1 MRYKRRIMDR
11 NGDLEELYL
20 LEKRRE
26 KLARISKLVSF
37 LITLLLLGLYAF
49 LNTRTELVSFDTNWL
64 IIALFIIFPVLNGL
78 LYRLFYSLS
87 FGKNGGTQRANFD
100 KFSGFDTAQDTGVL
114 GQGAAQDGQI
124 FSADAKEG
132 RVLKAEAGEGGSYE
146 SSDSRASAIYERFE
160 PKTTEGAGG
169 SEKDGATQSKFN
181 FLTDLQS
188 LEDERAAL
196 QKAVKKAGLIAAVVG
211 IGVGA
216 LVARFWEE
224 MAVGAFFG
232 VAVYG
237 VVSAL
242 LTASK
247 RQNFRSNFK
256 NRVVASIAKSFGL
269 SYDENGG
276 LGTDEFFEIYDC
288 YINEQSSE
296 DMMSGEVQGVRVRF
310 SDFYAAEKVRT
321 KNGTRTDVKFHGV
334 LFVADFHKR
343 LNCEVRVC
351 HKNSRNLRKYGQ
363 RANMDD
369 VKFEEFFDVYTTDQ
383 VGARYALTP
392 LLMQRL
398 TEVYLRLGSQINAVL
413 REDKI
418 YVAIETWRDN
428 FEPRIDCSLKQDST
442 IELYVDEIGALVD
455 IVSELNLNRKIWSE

>member
-26 KLARISKLVSF
+26 KFARISKLVSF
-37 LITLLLLGLYAF
+37 LITLLLLGLYVF
-49 LNTRTELVSFDTNWL
+49 LNTRAELVSFDTNWL
-64 IIALFIIFPVLNGL
+64 IVALFIIFPVLNGL

-100 KFSGFDTAQDTGVL
+100 KFSDFDTAQNRGTL

-124 FSADAKEG
+124 LSTDTNEG
-132 RVLKAEAGEGGSYE
+132 QVLKAEVGEGGSYE
-146 SSDSRASAIYERFE
+146 SSDSRESAIYERFE
-160 PKTTEGAGG
+160 PKAAEREGG

-181 FLTDLQS
+181 FLADLQS

-196 QKAVKKAGLIAAVVG
+196 QKSVKKANIIAAVVG
-211 IGVGA
+211 TGMGA
-216 LVARFWEE
+216 LVALFWGE
-224 MAVGAFFG
+224 VPPGVFFG
-232 VAVYG
+232 ISVYG
-237 VVSAL
+237 IVSAL
-242 LTASK
+242 LTESK
-247 RQNFRSNFK
+247 RRNFRSNFK
-256 NRVVASIAKSFGL
+256 NRIVASIAKSFRL
-269 SYDENGG
+269 SYDESGG

-296 DMMSGEVQGVRVRF
+296 DMMSGEVQGVRVSF

-321 KNGTRTDVKFHGV
+321 KNGTRTDVKFQGV

-398 TEVYLRLGSQINAVL
+398 TEIYLRLGSQINAVL
-413 REDKI
+413 KEDKI

-428 FEPRIDCSLKQDST
+428 FEPRIDCSLKQDAT
-442 IELYVDEIGALVD
+442 MALYVDEIGALVG

>member
-1 MRYKRRIMDR
+1 MDR

-26 KLARISKLVSF
+26 KLARLSKLVSF
-37 LITLLLLGLYAF
+37 LITLLPLGLYLF
-49 LNTRTELVSFDTNWL
+49 LNTRAEPVSFDTNWL

-78 LYRLFYSLS
+78 LYRLFCSLS
-87 FGKNGGTQRANFD
+87 FGKNEGAQRANFD
-100 KFSGFDTAQDTGVL
+100 KFSGFDTARDTGAL
-114 GQGAAQDGQI
+114 EQGAAQNGQI
-124 FSADAKEG
+124 FSSDAKEN
-132 RVLKAEAGEGGSYE
+132 RALKAEIGE
-146 SSDSRASAIYERFE
+146 DSRTSSIYGRFE
-160 PKTTEGAGG
+160 PKVAEGEGG
-169 SEKDGATQSKFN
+169 SEKDGTAGSKFN
-181 FLTDLQS
+181 FLADLQS

-196 QKAVKKAGLIAAVVG
+196 QKSVKKANLVAAAVG
-211 IGVGA
+211 TGVGA
-216 LVARFWEE
+216 LVARFWDEV
-224 MAVGAFFG
+224 AAGVFFG

-247 RQNFRSNFK
+247 RRNFRSNFK
-256 NRVVASIAKSFGL
+256 SRIVASIAKSFGL
-269 SYDENGG
+269 SYDESDG

-343 LNCEVRVC
+343 LSCEVRVC

-398 TEVYLRLGSQINAVL
+398 TEIYLRLGSQINAVL
-413 REDKI
+413 KEDKI

-428 FEPRIDCSLKQDST
+428 FEPRIDCSLKQDAT
-442 IELYVDEIGALVD
+442 IEIYVDEIGALVG

>member
-1 MRYKRRIMDR
+1 MRYKRQIMDR
-11 NGDLEELYL
+11 NGDLQELYL

-26 KLARISKLVSF
+26 KFARISKLVSF
-37 LITLLLLGLYAF
+37 LITLLLVGLYVF
-49 LNTRTELVSFDTNWL
+49 LNTRVEPVSFDTNWL
-64 IIALFIIFPVLNGL
+64 IVALFIIFPVLNGL
-78 LYRLFYSLS
+78 LYRLFCGLS
-87 FGKNGGTQRANFD
+87 FGKNEGAQRANFD
-100 KFSGFDTAQDTGVL
+100 KFSGFDTAQDMGAL

-132 RVLKAEAGEGGSYE
+132 QVLKAEAGEGSGFKD
-146 SSDSRASAIYERFE
+146 SDSRMSATYGRFE
-160 PKTTEGAGG
+160 PKAAEGEGG
-169 SEKDGATQSKFN
+169 SEKDGAAGSKFN
-181 FLTDLQS
+181 FFIDLQS

-196 QKAVKKAGLIAAVVG
+196 QKAVKKASLIAAVVG
-211 IGVGA
+211 TSVGA
-216 LVARFWEE
+216 LVARFWDEV
-224 MAVGAFFG
+224 APGIFFG
-232 VAVYG
+232 ISVYG

-247 RQNFRSNFK
+247 RRNFRSNFK

-269 SYDENGG
+269 NYDENGR

-321 KNGTRTDVKFHGV
+321 KNGTRTDVKFQGV

-428 FEPRIDCSLKQDST
+428 FEPRIDCSLKQDAT
-442 IELYVDEIGALVD
+442 IELYVDEIGALVG
-455 IVSELNLNRKIWSE
+455 IVSELNLNRKIWNE

>member
-1 MRYKRRIMDR
+1 MDR
-11 NGDLEELYL
+11 NGDLEKLYL

-37 LITLLLLGLYAF
+37 LIILLLVGLYVF
-49 LNTRTELVSFDTNWL
+49 LNTRAEPVSFDTNWL
-64 IIALFIIFPVLNGL
+64 IVALFIIFPVLNGL

-87 FGKNGGTQRANFD
+87 FGKNEGAQRANFD
-100 KFSGFDTAQDTGVL
+100 KFSGFDTAQDTDAL

-124 FSADAKEG
+124 LRADAKEG
-132 RVLKAEAGEGGSYE
+132 QVLKAGAGEGSGFKD
-146 SSDSRASAIYERFE
+146 SDSRMSATYGRFE
-160 PKTTEGAGG
+160 PKAAEGEGG
-169 SEKDGATQSKFN
+169 GEKDGATQSKFN
-181 FLTDLQS
+181 FLADLQS

-196 QKAVKKAGLIAAVVG
+196 QEAVKKAGLIAVAVG
-211 IGVGA
+211 TGVGA
-216 LVARFWEE
+216 LVALFWEE

-247 RQNFRSNFK
+247 RRNFRSNFK
-256 NRVVASIAKSFGL
+256 SRVIASIAKSFGL
-269 SYDENGG
+269 SYDENDG
-276 LGTDEFFEIYDC
+276 LTADEFFEIYDC

-296 DMMSGEVQGVRVRF
+296 DMMSGEVQGVRVKF

-321 KNGTRTDVKFHGV
+321 KNGTRTDVKFQGV

-398 TEVYLRLGSQINAVL
+398 TEIYLRLGSQINAVL

-428 FEPRIDCSLKQDST
+428 FEPRIDCSLKQDAT
-442 IELYVDEIGALVD
+442 IALYVDEIGALVG
-455 IVSELNLNRKIWSE
+455 IVSELNLNRKIWNE

>member
-1 MRYKRRIMDR
+1 MNR

-37 LITLLLLGLYAF
+37 LITLLLVGLYVF
-49 LNTRTELVSFDTNWL
+49 LNTRAEPISFDTNWL
-64 IIALFIIFPVLNGL
+64 IVALFIIFPVLNGL

-87 FGKNGGTQRANFD
+87 FGKNEGAQRANFD
-100 KFSGFDTAQDTGVL
+100 KFSGFDTAQDTGAL
-114 GQGAAQDGQI
+114 GQGAAQTGQI
-124 FSADAKEG
+124 LSADAKEG
-132 RVLKAEAGEGGSYE
+132 QVLKAEAGEGSGSKD
-146 SSDSRASAIYERFE
+146 SDSRTSSTYGRFE
-160 PKTTEGAGG
+160 PKAAEGEGG
-169 SEKDGATQSKFN
+169 SEKDGVTQSKFN
-181 FLTDLQS
+181 FLADLQS

-196 QKAVKKAGLIAAVVG
+196 QEAVKKAGLIAVAVG
-211 IGVGA
+211 TGVGA

-224 MAVGAFFG
+224 MAAGVFFG
-232 VAVYG
+232 VAVCG

-247 RQNFRSNFK
+247 RRNFRSNFK
-256 NRVVASIAKSFGL
+256 NRVVASIAKNFGL

-321 KNGTRTDVKFHGV
+321 KNGTRTDIKFQGV

-351 HKNSRNLRKYGQ
+351 HKNSRNLRRCGQ

-428 FEPRIDCSLKQDST
+428 FEPRIDCSLKQDAT
-442 IELYVDEIGALVD
+442 MALYVDEIGALVD

>member
-1 MRYKRRIMDR
+1 MDR

-26 KLARISKLVSF
+26 KFARISKLVSF
-37 LITLLLLGLYAF
+37 LITLLLLGLYVF
-49 LNTRTELVSFDTNWL
+49 LNTRAELVSFDTNWL
-64 IIALFIIFPVLNGL
+64 IVALFIIFPVLNGL

-100 KFSGFDTAQDTGVL
+100 KFSGSDTAQDTDAL
-114 GQGAAQDGQI
+114 GQGTAQTGQI
-124 FSADAKEG
+124 LSTDTNEG
-132 RVLKAEAGEGGSYE
+132 QVLKAEAGEGSGSKD
-146 SSDSRASAIYERFE
+146 SDSRMSATYVRFE
-160 PKTTEGAGG
+160 PKAAKGEGRR
-169 SEKDGATQSKFN
+169 EKDGAAGSKFN
-181 FLTDLQS
+181 FLADLHS

-196 QKAVKKAGLIAAVVG
+196 QEAVKKANLIAAVVG
-211 IGVGA
+211 TGVGA
-216 LVARFWEE
+216 LAARFWGE
-224 MAVGAFFG
+224 AAAG
-232 VAVYG
+232 VFLGISVYG
-237 VVSAL
+237 AVSAF

-247 RQNFRSNFK
+247 RRNFRSNFK

-269 SYDENGG
+269 SYDESGG

-321 KNGTRTDVKFHGV
+321 KNGTRTDVKFQGV

-343 LNCEVRVC
+343 LNCEVWVC
-351 HKNSRNLRKYGQ
+351 HKNSRNLRRCGQ

-428 FEPRIDCSLKQDST
+428 FEPRIDCSLKQDAT

>member
-1 MRYKRRIMDR
+1 MDR

-26 KLARISKLVSF
+26 KLSRISKLVSF
-37 LITLLLLGLYAF
+37 LITLLLVGLYVL
-49 LNTRTELVSFDTNWL
+49 LNTRAEPVSFDTNWL
-64 IIALFIIFPVLNGL
+64 IVALFILFPLLNGL
-78 LYRLFYSLS
+78 LYRLFCGLS
-87 FGKNGGTQRANFD
+87 FGKNEGAQRANFD
-100 KFSGFDTAQDTGVL
+100 KFNGSDT
-114 GQGAAQDGQI
+114 AQDGQI
-124 FSADAKEG
+124 LSADAKEG
-132 RVLKAEAGEGGSYE
+132 QVLKAEVGEGGISK
-146 SSDSRASAIYERFE
+146 SSDSRASATYGRFE
-160 PKTTEGAGG
+160 PKAAESEGGG
-169 SEKDGATQSKFN
+169 EKDGAAGSKFN
-181 FLTDLQS
+181 FLADLQS

-196 QKAVKKAGLIAAVVG
+196 QEAVKKANLVAAAVG
-211 IGVGA
+211 TGVGA
-216 LVARFWEE
+216 LVARFWDEV
-224 MAVGAFFG
+224 APGVFFG
-232 VAVYG
+232 ISVYG

-247 RQNFRSNFK
+247 RRNFRSNFK
-256 NRVVASIAKSFGL
+256 NRVIASIAKSFGL
-269 SYDENGG
+269 SYDESGG

-428 FEPRIDCSLKQDST
+428 FEPRIDCSLKQDAT
-442 IELYVDEIGALVD
+442 IELYVDEIGALVG

>member
-1 MRYKRRIMDR
+1 MDR
-11 NGDLEELYL
+11 NGDLQELYL

-26 KLARISKLVSF
+26 RLARISKLISF
-37 LITLLLLGLYAF
+37 LITLLLVGLYVF
-49 LNTRTELVSFDTNWL
+49 LNTRAEPVSFDTNWL
-64 IIALFIIFPVLNGL
+64 IVALFILFPLLNGL

-87 FGKNGGTQRANFD
+87 FGKNEGAQRANFD
-100 KFSGFDTAQDTGVL
+100 KFSGFDTAQDRGAL

-132 RVLKAEAGEGGSYE
+132 RVLKAEAGEGGSFE

-160 PKTTEGAGG
+160 PKVAEGEGRR
-169 SEKDGATQSKFN
+169 EKDGAAGSKFN
-181 FLTDLQS
+181 FLSDLHS

-196 QKAVKKAGLIAAVVG
+196 QEAVKKAGLIAAVVG
-211 IGVGA
+211 TCVGV
-216 LVARFWEE
+216 LVARFWGEV
-224 MAVGAFFG
+224 AASVFFG
-232 VAVYG
+232 ISVYG

-247 RQNFRSNFK
+247 RRNFRSNFK
-256 NRVVASIAKSFGL
+256 SRIVASIAKSFGL
-269 SYDENGG
+269 SYDENSG

-296 DMMSGEVQGVRVRF
+296 DMMSGEAQGVRVRF

-321 KNGTRTDVKFHGV
+321 KNGTRTDVKFQGV

-398 TEVYLRLGSQINAVL
+398 TEIYLRLGSQINAVL

-428 FEPRIDCSLKQDST
+428 FEPKIDCSLKQDST
-442 IELYVDEIGALVD
+442 IELYVDEIGALVS

>member
-1 MRYKRRIMDR
+1 MDR

-26 KLARISKLVSF
+26 KFARISKLISF
-37 LITLLLLGLYAF
+37 LIILLLVGLYVL
-49 LNTRTELVSFDTNWL
+49 LNTRAEPVSFDTNWL
-64 IIALFIIFPVLNGL
+64 IVALFIIFPVLNGL
-78 LYRLFYSLS
+78 LYRLLFYGLS
-87 FGKNGGTQRANFD
+87 FGKNEGAQRANFN
-100 KFSGFDTAQDTGVL
+100 KFSGSDTAQNRGAL
-114 GQGAAQDGQI
+114 GQGAAQNGQI

-132 RVLKAEAGEGGSYE
+132 RVLKAEAGEGSGFKD
-146 SSDSRASAIYERFE
+146 SDSRMSTTYGRFE
-160 PKTTEGAGG
+160 SKAAEREGRG
-169 SEKDGATQSKFN
+169 EKGGATGSKFN
-181 FLTDLQS
+181 FLADLQS

-196 QKAVKKAGLIAAVVG
+196 QKVVKKANLIAAVVG
-211 IGVGA
+211 TGVGA
-216 LVARFWEE
+216 LVARFWGE
-224 MAVGAFFG
+224 AAAGIFVGIS
-232 VAVYG
+232 VYG
-237 VVSAL
+237 VVSAS

-247 RQNFRSNFK
+247 RRNFRSNFK

-269 SYDENGG
+269 SYDESGG

-321 KNGTRTDVKFHGV
+321 KNGTRTYVKFHGV

-343 LNCEVRVC
+343 LSCEVRVC

-428 FEPRIDCSLKQDST
+428 FEPRIDCSLKQDAT
-442 IELYVDEIGALVD
+442 IALYVDEIGALVG